1 MILEIRPDV
10 TSERNCG
17 DGASLSTIP
26 NGITG
31 DFLASAYKNY
41 HPSGGPEQDGFCYLF
56 DIFLIGDNSMPASAK
71 TAVKTPAKTTTK
83 AAAKPAA
90 KAVAAPA
97 KAAAKVAAPAKAAP
111 AAKKA
116 AAPKKAAKKAAPI
129 SSDQRN
135 HYVEIAAYYI
145 AERHGFTPGRE
156 IADWAEAEAEI
167 DRLLGGGHFNP

>member
-1 MILEIRPDV
+1 
-10 TSERNCG
+10 
-17 DGASLSTIP
+17 
-26 NGITG
+26 
-31 DFLASAYKNY
+31 
-41 HPSGGPEQDGFCYLF
+41 
-56 DIFLIGDNSMPASAK
+56 MPAPAK
-71 TAVKTPAKTTTK
+71 TAAKTPAKTTTK
-83 AAAKPAA
+83 AAAKPAT
-90 KAVAAPA
+90 KPAVATPA
-97 KAAAKVAAPAKAAP
+97 KAAAKAAAPAKAAP